1 MSLYKQSELFAFLDS
16 IGRKPN
22 KRLSQNFLIDGNILN
37 KIVDAAS
44 LSSGDLVIEIGPGP
58 GVLTEALIAK
68 GIHVIAIEKDRLYAE
83 QLKRL
88 DKGNLLRV
96 IQEDV
101 LEVDLV
107 PLLEGRKAKII
118 SNLPYHLTSPIMG
131 KILPLYDKI
140 ETIVVMLQKEVAV
153 RMSSSPGSKN
163 YGSFSIFT
171 QFYSDT
177 EYLFSVSPNC
187 FFPRPKVTSGVIRCI
202 PKKTTSSFDKE
213 AFFTFIKRVF
223 SKRRKMLLT
232 ILKEEVDK
240 EALICEL
247 QKLGHSEKCR
257 PEDVSIED
265 FVHIYKSFY

>member
-1 MSLYKQSELFAFLDS
+1 MSLYKQSELFAFLNS

-44 LSSGDLVIEIGPGP
+44 LSPGDLVIEIGPGP
-58 GVLTEALIAK
+58 GALTEALIAK
-68 GIHVIAIEKDRLYAE
+68 EIDVIAIEKDRLFAE
-83 QLKRL
+83 KLGRL
-88 DKGNLLRV
+88 DKDNRLSI

-101 LEVDLV
+101 LEVDFL
-107 PLLEGRKAKII
+107 PLLKNRKAKII

-131 KILPLYDKI
+131 KILPLYGKI

-153 RMSSSPGSKN
+153 RMSSPPGSKN

-177 EYLFSVSPNC
+177 KYLFSVSPNC
-187 FFPRPKVTSGVIRCI
+187 FFPRPKVTSGVIRCT

-213 AFFTFIKRVF
+213 AFFTFIKSVF

-232 ILKEEVDK
+232 ILKEEIDK
-240 EALICEL
+240 EALTTEL
-247 QKLGHSEKCR
+247 QKLGYSEKCR
-257 PEDVSIED
+257 PEEIAIHD